1 MNYKLCKSYQHSSV
15 ISLHITHYII
25 PALGVFYT
33 LIPFRCGTWQ
43 VQWESLTKC
52 LHVRHAWDSEVY
64 TEESLFCS
72 IVVILFFLLEN
83 SNWMFKCMK
92 FHFKFSQLDFV
103 EANEILYGV
112 KQKNYWT
119 FKENPIDVKCCQ
131 FSLKSYE
138 IIEFCLHYVWAIPY
152 TPNCWMLFLAR
163 SDWLLKPG
171 ISTGALAACKAKWM
185 CTRVITF
192 PAKFWPDNFF
202 SLVWYTCII
211 LKQLFTLVSVNSSGY
226 LPGLFKLGKYQ
237 PLFTL
242 Y

>member
-1 MNYKLCKSYQHSSV
+1 MWHLTSTVRV
-15 ISLHITHYII
+15 IY
-25 PALGVFYT
+25 
-33 LIPFRCGTWQ
+33 
-43 VQWESLTKC
+43 KC

-72 IVVILFFLLEN
+72 DIVVILFFFLEN

-152 TPNCWMLFLAR
+152 HIHQTVECCFWH
-163 SDWLLKPG
+163 
-171 ISTGALAACKAKWM
+171 ALIGYSSSGYPLVCKAKWM

-202 SLVWYTCII
+202 HWFGTHV
-211 LKQLFTLVSVNSSGY
+211 
-226 LPGLFKLGKYQ
+226 
-237 PLFTL
+237 L